1 MTSNFTNFAESSDE
15 EEINL
20 SPRKRRR
27 NRNIPLDLDEINVA
41 LDFNGFLDVQTFFSD
56 NFNWFEAAEKTILKL
71 YPNLKEEKKSEVD
84 EPCLNAIKDSK
95 VEYNL
100 DLSTLELSQV
110 IKHRR
115 LAEEDSEKQPGILQT
130 FDFYT
135 FLFVSFLLFTQFHC
149 LIQGRRFWGARGA
162 HVLTPCFL
170 RERARNLLEFCL
182 LSWPISV
189 VHPLILEPKL

>member
-1 MTSNFTNFAESSDE
+1 M
-15 EEINL
+15 

-56 NFNWFEAAEKTILKL
+56 DFNWFEAAEKTILKL
-71 YPNLKEEKKSEVD
+71 YPDLKEEKESEADKS
-84 EPCLNAIKDSK
+84 CLEAINDSK

-115 LAEEDSEKQPGILQT
+115 LAEEDSETQPGT
-130 FDFYT
+130 YVANF
-135 FLFVSFLLFTQFHC
+135 
-149 LIQGRRFWGARGA
+149 
-162 HVLTPCFL
+162 
-170 RERARNLLEFCL
+170 
-182 LSWPISV
+182 
-189 VHPLILEPKL
+189 